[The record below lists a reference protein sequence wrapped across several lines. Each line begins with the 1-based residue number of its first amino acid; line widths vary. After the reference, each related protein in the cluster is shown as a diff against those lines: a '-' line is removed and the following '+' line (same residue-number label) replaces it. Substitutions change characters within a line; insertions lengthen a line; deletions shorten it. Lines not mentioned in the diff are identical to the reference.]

1 MCIRDRVVTPSV
13 DPIVTVGATVYPRP
27 ALVIEILVTVP
38 AVDTIA
44 VPEAP
49 TMLSCEVMVIEFWK
63 SLI

>member
-1 MCIRDRVVTPSV
+1 MAVDVAMVVTPSV

-27 ALVIEILVTVP
+27 PLVIEIVTVP
-38 AVDTIA
+38 DVDTID